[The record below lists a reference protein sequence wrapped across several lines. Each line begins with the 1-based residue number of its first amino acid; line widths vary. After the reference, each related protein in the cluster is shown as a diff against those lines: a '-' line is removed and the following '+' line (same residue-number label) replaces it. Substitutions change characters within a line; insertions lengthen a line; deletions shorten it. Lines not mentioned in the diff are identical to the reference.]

1 MKCDLQDVKILSSVP
16 IPDIFFSVIKLT
28 EGIMDALDNDDDELV
43 GIALKSTLADL
54 ELLVTG
60 GQYGSPFN
68 IGGIG
73 FYAENQYDSQGIY
86 VR

>member
-1 MKCDLQDVKILSSVP
+1 MTKKGYRGVALEMLWARQ
-16 IPDIFFSVIKLT
+16 
-28 EGIMDALDNDDDELV
+28 IMDALDNDDDELV

-73 FYAENQYDSQGIY
+73 FYAENQYESQGIY